1 MYSKPQNIVSD
12 GSVMGCGDLRNSF
25 GEITGFR
32 RPKLRISLTG
42 SHQGHKGTLKEVPGK
57 KRSYAVA
64 ARWIDG
70 P

>member
-12 GSVMGCGDLRNSF
+12 GSVMGCGEIRNSF
-25 GEITGFR
+25 GEFPVFR
-32 RPKLRISLTG
+32 RPKLRISLTE
-42 SHQGHKGTLKEVPGK
+42 SHQGRKGTLKEVPCK